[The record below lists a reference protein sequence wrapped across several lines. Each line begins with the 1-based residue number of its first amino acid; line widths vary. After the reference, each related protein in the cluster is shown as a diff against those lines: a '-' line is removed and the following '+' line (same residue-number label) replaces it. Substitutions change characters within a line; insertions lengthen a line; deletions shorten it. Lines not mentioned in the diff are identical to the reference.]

1 MDERNQKYTT
11 YGLGETMD
19 QYKLEDL
26 MDSTKEEVEKAAID
40 NLLPTV
46 VQEAGSFLFD
56 KGVGML
62 ACEIVGSVI
71 PVANNVWLSFK
82 QHRLER
88 NVSNT
93 LKLIQSKQSEL
104 ENRIND
110 LFENNPAFI
119 TQITEALLDNIVD
132 EIQEK
137 MVEYNVN
144 GYINLLKVEHTNIDL
159 GLMFFKTMS
168 QLNDLDIR
176 ILKVYSNLGTDGE
189 SIVSICNEL
198 NLEQNQIRFI
208 KEKLERFG
216 LLQSRNEELNDDN
229 LDKIVK
235 YLDKVK
241 KENRK
246 RNPNDVKVPSLK
258 RVSVSDSY
266 RITSLGRHYLTMIE

>member
-1 MDERNQKYTT
+1 
-11 YGLGETMD
+11 MD
-19 QYKLEDL
+19 QYKLNDL
-26 MDSTKEEVEKAAID
+26 MDATKEEVGKETVE
-40 NLLPTV
+40 NLLPAV

-56 KGVGML
+56 RGVGIL
-62 ACEIVGSVI
+62 ACQIVGSVVPI
-71 PVANNVWLSFK
+71 ANNVLLSYK

-88 NVSNT
+88 NVLNS
-93 LKLIQSKQSEL
+93 LRIIQSKQNEL
-104 ENRIND
+104 EKRMNE
-110 LFENNPAFI
+110 LLENNPTFI

-132 EIQEK
+132 EIQER

-144 GYINLLKVEHTNIDL
+144 GYINLLKSDHTNIDL

-176 ILKVYSNLGTDGE
+176 ILKVYSNLETDGE

-198 NLEQNQIRFI
+198 NLELNQIRFI

-216 LLQSRNEELNDDN
+216 LLQSRNEEMNDDN
-229 LDKIVK
+229 LDRIVK
-235 YLDKVK
+235 YLEKVK

-258 RVSVSDSY
+258 RVSSSDSY
-266 RITSLGRHYLTMIE
+266 RITSLGRSYLTMIK